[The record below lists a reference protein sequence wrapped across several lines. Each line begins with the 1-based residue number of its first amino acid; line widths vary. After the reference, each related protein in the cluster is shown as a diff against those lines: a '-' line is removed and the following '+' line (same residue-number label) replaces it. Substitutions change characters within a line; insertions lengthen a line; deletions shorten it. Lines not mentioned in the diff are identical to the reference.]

1 MTLGLL
7 SFGTGGWGGQLLLGA
22 LVTIGLAIPAFVL
35 GCVLGTFAA
44 AVRERNRGI
53 GPRLVFAYTTFVR
66 GIPELVLIYLIF
78 FGGAQFLNGVARMFG
93 ATGTYRPGPFLA
105 GLVSLSLISGAYATE
120 VMRGAFKALDR
131 GQIEAAHAFGWS
143 RIDSFRRIVFPQLL
157 RIALPGLGNVWL
169 FTLKDTSL
177 VSVTGLTELMRAATV
192 ATGSTDLPL
201 YFYGAAMALYLFLS
215 SGSHVVF
222 RLLER
227 RSRRGI
233 RGVATP

>member
-1 MTLGLL
+1 MPELL
-7 SFGTGGWGGQLLLGA
+7 SLSGWGGQLLSGT

-35 GCVLGTFAA
+35 GCLLGTAAA
-44 AVRERNRGI
+44 AVREQGRGI
-53 GPRLVFAYTTFVR
+53 GPRLVFAYTTLVR

-78 FGGAQFLNGVARMFG
+78 FGGAQFLDSTARIFG
-93 ATGTYRPGPFLA
+93 AAGGYHPGPYLA
-105 GLVSLSLISGAYATE
+105 GLVSLGLISGAYATE

-131 GQIEAAHAFGWS
+131 GQIEAAQAFGWS
-143 RIDSFRRIVFPQLL
+143 RFGAFRRIVFPQLL

-201 YFYGAAMALYLFLS
+201 YFYSAAMILYLLLS
-215 SGSHVVF
+215 SGSHLVF
-222 RLLER
+222 GFLER
-227 RSRRGI
+227 QSRRGL
-233 RGVATP
+233 RGVVVP